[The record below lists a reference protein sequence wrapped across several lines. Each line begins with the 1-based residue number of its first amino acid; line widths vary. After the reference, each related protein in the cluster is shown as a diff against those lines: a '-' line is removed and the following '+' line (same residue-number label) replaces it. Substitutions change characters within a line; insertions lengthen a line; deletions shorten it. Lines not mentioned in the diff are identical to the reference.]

1 MMCNLEIK
9 RVPFLGT
16 ELMAARDEGGR
27 IWAGV
32 KWMCTGIG
40 LSKNQT
46 DNQIQ
51 KIQSDKVLAKGAGI
65 FPLPTRGGTQ
75 DSLCLA
81 LDFVPLWLAKISIT
95 PTMGAENPEL
105 AATLEQYQLRAKDVL
120 AAAFLPKK
128 HSGAQAPKRPAL
140 SSVNGAVKLILG
152 TMEEAGVAP
161 EYRVLA
167 LKGIY
172 EPYGLPVPTDGLPA
186 VEKLYDLTTMA
197 EKLGVM
203 SAKSGKPHAQ
213 AVGAILG
220 LVGVMEAEVKVVPF
234 INNGHSGTTEQY
246 AESVLKRVHKW
257 LEVNGWP
264 TTIKS
269 VGGTKYKVRYDREA
283 R

>member
-1 MMCNLEIK
+1 MNNKLTVTINQ
-9 RVPFLGT
+9 T
-16 ELMAARDEGGR
+16 ELPVKEYQGQRVVTMKEIDAVHQRPEGTARRNFNANKHRFIEGVDYFVRTASEAAEEFGIIAPSNLTLITETGYLML
-27 IWAGV
+27 V
-32 KWMCTGIG
+32 KLFKDDLAWTVQRQ
-40 LSKNQT
+40 LVNVYFRTSPEDRREAAKQT
-46 DNQIQ
+46 
-51 KIQSDKVLAKGAGI
+51 
-65 FPLPTRGGTQ
+65 
-75 DSLCLA
+75 
-81 LDFVPLWLAKISIT
+81 
-95 PTMGAENPEL
+95 
-105 AATLEQYQLRAKDVL
+105 
-120 AAAFLPKK
+120 
-128 HSGAQAPKRPAL
+128 AQAPKRPAL

-172 EPYGLPVPTDGLPA
+172 EPYGLPVPTEGLPA

-197 EKLGVM
+197 EELGVM

-234 INNGHSGTTEQY
+234 IHNGHSGTTEQY

>member
-1 MMCNLEIK
+1 MNNKLTVTINQ
-9 RVPFLGT
+9 T
-16 ELMAARDEGGR
+16 ELPVKEYQGRRVVTMKEIDAVHQRPEGTARRNFNTNKEHLIESVDYFTVTQPDEIRSLGLERPQGGTPESVTL
-27 IWAGV
+27 ITESGYLMLV
-32 KWMCTGIG
+32 K
-40 LSKNQT
+40 SFT
-46 DNQIQ
+46 DN
-51 KIQSDKVLAKGAGI
+51 LAWTVQRQLVNVYFRTTPEDRREA
-65 FPLPTRGGTQ
+65 
-75 DSLCLA
+75 
-81 LDFVPLWLAKISIT
+81 AKQT
-95 PTMGAENPEL
+95 
-105 AATLEQYQLRAKDVL
+105 V
-120 AAAFLPKK
+120 
-128 HSGAQAPKRPAL
+128 QAPKRPAL

-161 EYRVLA
+161 EYRVLT

-172 EPYGLPVPTDGLPA
+172 EPYGLPVPTEGLPA